1 MEDSGMTL
9 KQLLAFLW
17 MTLKK
22 SIIFIVV
29 GIFIVSAIL
38 FTVKQTSAGS
48 YYETELVFKTAERDT
63 LSDINANK
71 AIVVNKALETTNKPL
86 TLSESII
93 NNLSI
98 SAVNPG
104 NVESLEDFIPTS
116 YKLTLKPI
124 GGANLLPSEYKEI
137 LDVIAVNYI
146 NYYALSDLE
155 EISLGFDVSE
165 SFGTV
170 EYIRITSE
178 LNDRV
183 NDIYN
188 TINASISN
196 HNVSKSYSTSN
207 GVSFS
212 HVLEKL
218 NSEKSNLNLIQYV
231 IASNKVELKPN
242 GFKSYI
248 EWSLTNLDARIARYS
263 SLLKTAQK
271 NLEDYNAVLKLQ
283 SQSTTDT
290 VLIIDSSIFNM
301 LNNQIISY
309 STSLTT
315 AEEERSLKSEQLAI
329 YNSATADP
337 TMVNYVKTELL
348 ESQGKI
354 NACLENYKDLVK
366 SYNKNKYLV
375 SEAKVSKP
383 AYTIGYSKVSSS
395 TMLLCAFAAAVLIY
409 TVVAIKVYPKFKQ
422 PQEPVKE

>member
-29 GIFIVSAIL
+29 GIFVVSAIL

-63 LSDINANK
+63 LSELNANK
-71 AIVVNKALETTNKPL
+71 ALVVNNALETTNKPL
-86 TLSESII
+86 TLSDSII

-98 SAVNPG
+98 SAVNPS

-116 YKLTLKPI
+116 FRLTLKPV

-146 NYYALSDLE
+146 NYYALPDLE
-155 EISLGFDVSE
+155 ELSLGFDVSE

-196 HNVSKSYSTSN
+196 HNVSRSYSNSN
-207 GVSFS
+207 GISFS

-218 NSEKSNLNLIQYV
+218 NSEKGNLNLLQYV

-283 SQSTTDT
+283 SESTTDT
-290 VLIIDSSIFNM
+290 VLIVDGSVFNT
-301 LNNQIISY
+301 LNNQIINY
-309 STSLTT
+309 STLLAS
-315 AEEERSLKSEQLAI
+315 AEEERSLKNEQFDI
-329 YNSATADP
+329 YNSATADSN
-337 TMVNYVKTELL
+337 MVDYVKAELL

-375 SEAKVSKP
+375 SGAKVSKP
-383 AYTIGYSKVSSS
+383 TYSVGYSKVS
-395 TMLLCAFAAAVLIY
+395 TTILLLCNLATAVLVY
-409 TVVAIKVYPKFKQ
+409 TIAGVKIYPKFKQ
-422 PQEPVKE
+422 SQEPVKE